1 MGSGGRRIG
10 VEEQVWLDA
19 WNAQS
24 AGPIIDIT
32 DPEVEV
38 HAVTL
43 GIEGRHYEGHDGV
56 RQWMRDIRDRFGAR
70 TEATAVTPLAD
81 DAVMVR
87 GTLYIDADFGG
98 EPEQQNYAMVVH
110 LRDDKARWICTFFS
124 AAVAKAA
131 YDAGVTGPAPGTT

>member
-1 MGSGGRRIG
+1 M
-10 VEEQVWLDA
+10 DA

-70 TEATAVTPLAD
+70 TEAESVTPLSD

-87 GTLYIDADFGG
+87 GTLYIDSDFG
-98 EPEQQNYAMVVH
+98 EAEEQHFAMVVH
-110 LRDDKARWICTFFS
+110 LRDDKARWIGTFFS
-124 AAVAKAA
+124 AADAKAA
-131 YDAGVTGPAPGTT
+131 YDAGVTGPAPGST